1 MNKKNR
7 AEPGFLMPIR
17 KIKRHKNNN
26 IVKMEQIRLK
36 NGLNRLIYLKNTT
49 NFVIYVIFK
58 KLFTKD
64 FKGFFTSHC

>member
-49 NFVIYVIFK
+49 NFVIYAESK
-58 KLFTKD
+58 KTFCIRL
-64 FKGFFTSHC
+64 